1 MNAARNKKK
10 EIAYKGILLLV
21 GLAMFTVRLSDRFY
35 FLSNKPFVDLSAK
48 HRTHKVFFCNKPGLS
63 RDCYFSPDKR
73 YHSENGFALFT
84 PVPAQRN
91 RLISC
96 SPEFCIVNE
105 SAVWSCFPVTTLRG
119 PPKS

>member
-21 GLAMFTVRLSDRFY
+21 GLAMFAVRLSDRFY

-48 HRTHKVFFCNKPGLS
+48 HRAHNAYFCRKPGLS

-84 PVPAQRN
+84 PTPAQRSW
-91 RLISC
+91 LIPYR
-96 SPEFCIVNE
+96 PEFCIVNE
-105 SAVWSCFPVTTLRG
+105 SVVWSCCAVTSLRG
-119 PPKS
+119 PPAA

>member
-35 FLSNKPFVDLSAK
+35 LLSNKPFVDLSAK
-48 HRTHKVFFCNKPGLS
+48 PRAHKVSFCNKPGLS

-84 PVPAQRN
+84 PARDQRN
-91 RLISC
+91 WLILC
-96 SPEFCIVNE
+96 STEFCIVNE
-105 SAVWSCFPVTTLRG
+105 SAVWSCFPMTSLRG
-119 PPKS
+119 PPAS